1 MFYKGV
7 SLCDA
12 DDAGEHSRLGQYCS
26 LLPVSGFFQQY
37 QHPCAITG
45 WRGNPA
51 AVQRDTAL
59 LTECVG
65 NATFATIK
73 GGAHFVTATYADQA

>member
-1 MFYKGV
+1 MFYEGV

-12 DDAGEHSRLGQYCS
+12 DNAGEHSRLDQCCS

-37 QHPCAITG
+37 PHPCVITG
-45 WRGNPA
+45 CGGNPA

-73 GGAHFVTATYADQA
+73 GGAHFVIATYADQA